1 MRNTKELVHAP
12 RELGD
17 RFKRYTERVC
27 FRKRSINSS
36 KLVREVKRTLNLSCS
51 ATRTLKSTLCLL
63 SRASNIRRGVSL

>member
-27 FRKRSINSS
+27 FRKRSIKFFEARQRS
-36 KLVREVKRTLNLSCS
+36 KKEPLIFRVLP
-51 ATRTLKSTLCLL
+51 
-63 SRASNIRRGVSL
+63 RGR